1 MFMISLSFSYYSSYY
16 ACLDIVSIVVPEML
30 IFFLILVSVKEAT
43 DVNPNGSNV
52 LLAMAMVLIN
62 SPNKGLNLMVDAFH

>member
-1 MFMISLSFSYYSSYY
+1 MFMISLSFSYYSSNY
-16 ACLDIVSIVVPEML
+16 ACLDIVSIVVPAMW
-30 IFFLILVSVKEAT
+30 IFFWTLVSVKEAT

>member
-16 ACLDIVSIVVPEML
+16 ACLDIVSIVVPEM
-30 IFFLILVSVKEAT
+30 FFWILVSVKEAT
-43 DVNPNGSNV
+43 DVNPNGNNV
-52 LLAMAMVLIN
+52 SLAMAMVLIN